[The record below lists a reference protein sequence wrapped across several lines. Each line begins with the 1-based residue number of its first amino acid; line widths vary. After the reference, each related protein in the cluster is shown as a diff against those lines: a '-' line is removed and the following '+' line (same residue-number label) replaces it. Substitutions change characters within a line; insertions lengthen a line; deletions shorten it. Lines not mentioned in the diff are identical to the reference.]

1 MIFELHIIF
10 DEFKKTHSESNQSVV
25 NLLFIEE
32 PEAHTHPQMQYVFI
46 KNIKNFLS
54 KKKSDL
60 NLQTVITTEANDLVG
75 KIHDRMPVI
84 LDQSEEAKWL
94 DATRKNDDLRM
105 LIDAYSEKDM
115 HMYPISMLVN
125 SPRNDISQV
134 IGKV

>member
-1 MIFELHIIF
+1 
-10 DEFKKTHSESNQSVV
+10 
-25 NLLFIEE
+25 
-32 PEAHTHPQMQYVFI
+32 
-46 KNIKNFLS
+46 
-54 KKKSDL
+54 
-60 NLQTVITTEANDLVG
+60 
-75 KIHDRMPVI
+75 MPVI